1 MSYQIAVK
9 KAEGVE
15 RLLSVTV
22 PVESMAAAEEKV
34 TRRYTSQVRLPGF
47 RPGKAPVAM
56 VKKQFAQQIKAEAL
70 DAVLQEAWQA
80 AVEQEKLEPVAQ
92 PRVTDLH
99 VHEGEPVTMEIAVE
113 VRPEI
118 VLDRTEGFALTRPAT
133 EVTDAM
139 VQEQLD
145 QLLEQRAAWAPV
157 EERPAPGD
165 QVRVRI
171 ATADEGAEL
180 PEAREFPIEIGK
192 GQAIAGIEELIME
205 ATPGQT
211 VERAVRW
218 PDDFPDE
225 TQRGKAKRVRVEL
238 LDVKRKAAPVLDDAF
253 ARELGDFETV
263 DALRAAVRTDM
274 TAHYEREADAA
285 VRGQLLDQLIE
296 ANPFDVPKAWVTQLV
311 EAYREAYRIP
321 DEQREAFVQEFTPM
335 AERQVRRDAIIDTL
349 AEREGLAA
357 TTADVDDKVAELAA
371 ERNVEA
377 GQLYVQLEKGG
388 RLKELERALTDEKV
402 FAWLLARSTVSAAS

>member
-1 MSYQIAVK
+1 MTYQIAVK

-22 PVESMAAAEEKV
+22 PVDTMNAAEEKA
-34 TRRYTSQVRLPGF
+34 TRRYASQARLPGF

-70 DAVLQEAWQA
+70 DAVLQEVWQA

-113 VRPEI
+113 VRPDV
-118 VLDRTEGFALTRPAT
+118 VLEKTEGFTLTRPAT
-133 EVTDAM
+133 AITDEM

-157 EERPAPGD
+157 EEKPAPGD
-165 QVRVRI
+165 QVRVQI
-171 ATADEGAEL
+171 ATADEGQPL

-225 TQRGKAKRVRVEL
+225 SQRGKAKQVRVTL
-238 LDVKRKAAPVLDDAF
+238 LDVKRKQAPVLDDAF

-263 DALRAAVRTDM
+263 DALRTAVREDM
-274 TAHYEREADAA
+274 TAHYEREAEST
-285 VRGQLLDQLIE
+285 VRAQLLDALIE
-296 ANPFDVPKAWVTQLV
+296 ANPFDVPKAWVNQLIQAYG
-311 EAYREAYRIP
+311 EAYKVPA
-321 DEQREAFVQEFTPM
+321 EQQEQFVAEFAPM
-335 AERQVRRDAIIDTL
+335 AERQVRRDVIIGTL
-349 AEREGLAA
+349 AQREGLEAS
-357 TTADVDDKVAELAA
+357 TADVDAKIAELAG

-377 GQLYVQLEKGG
+377 GQLYVQLEKAG
-388 RLKELERALTDEKV
+388 RLKELEQAITDEKV
-402 FAWLLARSTVSAAS
+402 FAWLLARSTVSAAG

>member
-1 MSYQIAVK
+1 MTYQIAVK

-22 PVESMAAAEEKV
+22 PADTMAAAEEKV
-34 TRRYTSQVRLPGF
+34 ARRYTSQVRLPGF
-47 RPGKAPVAM
+47 RPGKAPAAM
-56 VKKQFAQQIKAEAL
+56 VRKQFAQQIKAEAL
-70 DAVLQEAWQA
+70 DAVLQEVWQA

-99 VHEGEPVTMEIAVE
+99 VHDGEPVTMEIAVE
-113 VRPEI
+113 VRPQIE
-118 VLDRTEGFALTRPAT
+118 LAKTEGFALVQPPA

-157 EERPAPGD
+157 EEKPQPGD
-165 QVRVRI
+165 QVRVSI
-171 ATADEGAEL
+171 ATAEEGQPL
-180 PEAREFPIEIGK
+180 PDAREFPIEIGK

-225 TQRGKAKRVRVEL
+225 AQRGKAKQVRVTL
-238 LDVKRKAAPVLDDAF
+238 LDVKRRTMPVLDDAF
-253 ARELGDFETV
+253 AAEIGDFDSVE
-263 DALRAAVRTDM
+263 ALRTAVRTDM
-274 TAHYEREADAA
+274 AAHYARESESQ
-285 VRGQLLDQLIE
+285 VRGQLLDQVIE
-296 ANPFDVPKAWVTQLV
+296 ANPFDVPKAWVQQLV
-311 EAYREAYRIP
+311 QAYGEMYKITP
-321 DEQREAFVQEFTPM
+321 EQQEQFVTEFTPM
-335 AERQVRRDAIIDTL
+335 AERQVRRDVIIDTL

-357 TTADVDDKVAELAA
+357 TTADVDEKVAALAG
-371 ERNVEA
+371 ERNVEP
-377 GQLYVQLEKGG
+377 GQLYVQLEKAG
-388 RLKELERALTDEKV
+388 RLKELERTITDDKV
-402 FAWLLARSTVSAAS
+402 FAWLLARSTVTAAS